1 MPPITLSG
9 LYIYPIKSAAG
20 ISLTASQVEE
30 RGLQY
35 DRRWMLVDQAGQFMT
50 QRHYPR
56 MALIQVAIAADED
69 RLEIAAPQ
77 MPPLSVPLQMSRKG
91 QLSVKVWQDI
101 CGAIPM
107 DDDINNWFSRFLNV
121 RCQLVYMPD
130 TSRRL
135 VSHPLVSN
143 QLVSFADG
151 YPFLLISQASLDNLN
166 QRLESPISMDRFRPN
181 FVVEGVE
188 AHAEDT
194 WSQIRIG
201 SVSFQVMKPCSR
213 CLMTTVEQST
223 AERGHTNEPL
233 RTLAQY
239 RLWDGQIWFGQ
250 NLVQHELGTVQVGE
264 TVEILELRSQSRDRN
279 ESEDKDGNG
288 NGEINDF

>member
-20 ISLTASQVEE
+20 IALTAGQVEE

-35 DRRWMLVDQAGQFMT
+35 DRRWMLVDQAGQFIT
-50 QRHYPR
+50 QRQYPR
-56 MALIQVAIAADED
+56 MALIQVAISADEG
-69 RLEIAAPQ
+69 RLAISAPQ
-77 MPPLSVPLQMSRKG
+77 MPPLSVPLQPSRKG
-91 QLSVKVWQDI
+91 QLSVKVWRDI

-135 VSHPLVSN
+135 VSHPLVAN

-166 QRLESPISMDRFRPN
+166 QRLDSPIGMDRFRPN
-181 FVVEGVE
+181 FVIEGVE

-201 SVSFQVMKPCSR
+201 TVPFQVMKPCAR

-223 AERGHTNEPL
+223 AERGQNNEPL
-233 RTLAQY
+233 RTLAKY

-250 NLVQHELGTVQVGE
+250 NLVQQELGTVQVGE
-264 TVEILELRSQSRDRN
+264 TIEVLELRSQQRFLT
-279 ESEDKDGNG
+279 
-288 NGEINDF
+288 IV

>member
-20 ISLTASQVEE
+20 IALTASQVEE

-50 QRHYPR
+50 QRQHPR
-56 MALIQVAIAADED
+56 MALIQVAIAADEG
-69 RLEIAAPQ
+69 RLAIAAPN
-77 MPPLSVPLQMSRKG
+77 MPPLSVPLQPTRKG
-91 QLSVKVWQDI
+91 QLSVQVWRDI

-135 VSHPLVSN
+135 VRQSFGAS

-166 QRLESPISMDRFRPN
+166 QRLDNPISMDRFRPN
-181 FVVEGVE
+181 FVVEGVD
-188 AHAEDT
+188 AHAEDA

-201 SVSFQVMKPCSR
+201 TVAFQVMKPCSR
-213 CLMTTVEQST
+213 CIMTTVEQST
-223 AERGHTNEPL
+223 AERERNNEPL

-264 TVEILELRSQSRDRN
+264 TVDVLELRSQFSDRTTRDGDRVMD
-279 ESEDKDGNG
+279 SSG
-288 NGEINDF
+288 